1 MANKMVKSSLKHYYD
16 EPLSRYDQPIP
27 EPDKTKSI
35 SELTQK
41 ELRDMLSRLGAE
53 RELQQII
60 KDLKRNSGERNTDEN
75 PFQVDTTTPIEQL
88 YHHGIPGQKWGI
100 RRYQNED
107 GTRTRLGK
115 KRERQIDPKD
125 ENVTK
130 SQGSKKSK
138 KTSDLS
144 NEELKA
150 LNERLQ
156 LESNYKRLTSE
167 GVKTGESWVKKS
179 LADARGQALT
189 EFSKAVMLGSAKL
202 FVKEISPEFAEAA
215 FNVKDKDQKKKS

>member
-1 MANKMVKSSLKHYYD
+1 MANKIVKSSLKHYYD
-16 EPLSRYDQPIP
+16 LEPMDPIP
-27 EPDKTKSI
+27 IDVDKTKSI
-35 SELTQK
+35 SDFSDK
-41 ELRDMLSRLGAE
+41 ELCKVIDRLRNE
-53 RELQQII
+53 REIQSII
-60 KDLKRNSGERNTDEN
+60 RDLKRNSGERNTYEN

-100 RRYQNED
+100 RRYQNKD

-115 KRERQIDPKD
+115 KREKQIDLKD

>member
-60 KDLKRNSGERNTDEN
+60 KDLKRNSGERDTYDT

-115 KRERQIDPKD
+115 KREKQIGPKD